1 VSEFAARDG
10 AQVGAAA
17 TAPTPARPSRSWT
30 EIGSEIGDRVYSWS
44 IVGFAS
50 LVPILLLTIFVAVGV
65 AAWPAL
71 RTFGFSFV
79 TSSDWDPVAQ
89 HFGAAPAIYG
99 TVVSSILALIIA
111 TPLALG
117 VAVFLSEFAP
127 PWLRQPV
134 AFTVDLLAAVPS
146 VIYGVWG
153 MYVLVPV
160 LRTDVMPFLRD
171 TLHLGVLSLF
181 SGVAYGPSM
190 LAAGLILA
198 IMCLPYISAVTR
210 EVLAAVP
217 RSQREAALALGATRW
232 EVIRDAVIPYARSG
246 IIGGIMLGLGRAL
259 GETMAVTMLI
269 GNRHE
274 IAASLFAPG
283 YTMASLIANEFS
295 EATGDLHL
303 SALMAVG
310 FVLLL
315 VTFLINA
322 VARWL
327 VWQTARER

>member
-1 VSEFAARDG
+1 MTDVVARDPSQ
-10 AQVGAAA
+10 ATAA
-17 TAPTPARPSRSWT
+17 TGTPTRPSRSWT
-30 EIGSEIGDRVYSWS
+30 EIGSEIGDRIYSWS
-44 IVGFAS
+44 ITGFAA
-50 LVPILLLTIFVAVGV
+50 LVPILLLLIFISVGI

-71 RTFGFSFV
+71 RTFGFTFL
-79 TSSDWDPVAQ
+79 TSSDWDPVAG

-99 TVVSSILALIIA
+99 TIVSSILALVIA

-127 PWLRQPV
+127 NWLRGPV
-134 AFTVDLLAAVPS
+134 AFAVDLLAAVPS
-146 VIYGVWG
+146 VIYGLWG
-153 MYVLVPV
+153 IFVLIPF
-160 LRTDVMPFLRD
+160 LREFLMPFLRD
-171 TLHLGVLSLF
+171 TLHLGVLPLF
-181 SGVAYGPSM
+181 AGPAYGSSM

-210 EVLAAVP
+210 EVLMAVP
-217 RSQREAALALGATRW
+217 RSQREAAVGLGATRW

-246 IIGGIMLGLGRAL
+246 IIGGIILGLGRAL

-315 VTFLINA
+315 VTFLVNA
-322 VARWL
+322 LARWL
-327 VWQTARER
+327 VWQTAKER